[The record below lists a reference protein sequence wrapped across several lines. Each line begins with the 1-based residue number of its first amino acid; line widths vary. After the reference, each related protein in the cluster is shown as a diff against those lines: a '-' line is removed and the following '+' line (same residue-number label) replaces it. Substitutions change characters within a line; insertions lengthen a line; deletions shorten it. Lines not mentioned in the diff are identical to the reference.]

1 MTRSSGMA
9 CVLWACAC
17 LIGRWAAGA
26 EPVGSVAPRPN
37 VVFIL
42 SDDQHWR
49 DYSFLGHPHVRTPH
63 LDRLA
68 RESLVFTRG
77 YVTSSL
83 CCPSLASVITGRYPH
98 EHRVVGNDPP
108 GDKEVFAAGR
118 EQMARHLEEWPTLP
132 RLLGAHGYAS
142 LQTGKWWQG
151 DFSRGGFTEGMTKGA
166 RHGDEGLAIGRKTMR
181 PIYDFIGRSRAAGK
195 PFFVWYAPM
204 LPHDP
209 HDPAPELVEH
219 YSAKTESIHVA
230 RYWGNVERFDRT
242 VGDLLDH
249 LDHEHLS
256 ANTLVVYVTDN
267 GWIQSPDSPRFAP
280 RSKHSPYD
288 GGLRSPIMLR
298 QPGTIQPRT
307 SDALA
312 SAIDIMPTVLAAC
325 GVAPPA
331 GLPGVNLLDTKAV
344 AERRQVFGECFT
356 HALVDLDDPAQSLLW
371 RWTVRDRWK
380 LIVPTTAG
388 AGGAFPAAER
398 GLGDPHSQD
407 RYERGEIEL
416 FDVVTD
422 PDETRNVA
430 AEHPDVVTDLRA
442 SLNSWWNP
450 KNGR

>member
-1 MTRSSGMA
+1 
-9 CVLWACAC
+9 
-17 LIGRWAAGA
+17 
-26 EPVGSVAPRPN
+26 
-37 VVFIL
+37 
-42 SDDQHWR
+42 
-49 DYSFLGHPHVRTPH
+49 
-63 LDRLA
+63 
-68 RESLVFTRG
+68 
-77 YVTSSL
+77 
-83 CCPSLASVITGRYPH
+83 
-98 EHRVVGNDPP
+98 
-108 GDKEVFAAGR
+108 
-118 EQMARHLEEWPTLP
+118 
-132 RLLGAHGYAS
+132 
-142 LQTGKWWQG
+142 
-151 DFSRGGFTEGMTKGA
+151 
-166 RHGDEGLAIGRKTMR
+166 
-181 PIYDFIGRSRAAGK
+181 
-195 PFFVWYAPM
+195 
-204 LPHDP
+204 
-209 HDPAPELVEH
+209 
-219 YSAKTESIHVA
+219 
-230 RYWGNVERFDRT
+230 
-242 VGDLLDH
+242 
-249 LDHEHLS
+249 
-256 ANTLVVYVTDN
+256 
-267 GWIQSPDSPRFAP
+267 
-280 RSKHSPYD
+280 
-288 GGLRSPIMLR
+288 MLR

-416 FDVVTD
+416 FDVVAD